1 MYKIY
6 MEYYKDEEDEERTRS
21 LISGKT
27 FDMQLIDPSAD
38 LALNKA
44 GKAEFTVPAQHPYYK
59 YIKPMITNIE
69 IFDIVD
75 GQEISVFF
83 GRIANVNRGWNNQKK
98 VTCEGAFA
106 FFNDT
111 IQRYKKYAS
120 KNTTLLQFFNT
131 VISKHNDQITDESR
145 KIYVGTVELKD
156 PDNPTDPSK
165 NIENKK
171 VYRLTN
177 YETTLDVLTEMCLES
192 EGGYMFIRRELQG
205 DGSYRNYLDWVN
217 RLDTD
222 INQPAKFGLNLT
234 DINQD
239 FDPDDL
245 YTALMPLGAD
255 YDKYVA
261 LSSTESGDNPYE
273 KGWYENSGTAAEPN
287 YVRTNDTT
295 VDNEKTYYEQT
306 KRPKTIKSY
315 TPSPAPSAPYS
326 KVDDY
331 IQNTTAVSTYGFIL
345 KVKRWD
351 DVNKKADLYKKALQ
365 WMKTERFDKLVINC
379 DVADLSNLQPEYEP
393 FMMGKVV
400 RIISPPHGIT
410 NDDPILL
417 PISEIHYDLNTG
429 KKDVTI
435 GTQPQVTLSRIT
447 KKGGTKE
454 VRLPD
459 AIYDS
464 DTGDD
469 EE

>member
-1 MYKIY
+1 MYRVY
-6 MEYYKDEEDEERTRS
+6 MEYYKESGDTERTRS
-21 LISGKT
+21 LISGT
-27 FDMQLIDPSAD
+27 AFDMQLIDPSID

-44 GKAEFTVPAQHPYYK
+44 GKAEFTVPAQHPFYK
-59 YIKPMITNIE
+59 YIKPMVTNIE
-69 IFDIVD
+69 IFDIVE
-75 GQEISVFF
+75 GVETSVFF
-83 GRIANVNRGWNNQKK
+83 GRISNVNRGWNNQKR

-111 IQRYKKYAS
+111 IQKYKKYAS
-120 KNTTLLQFFNT
+120 KNTTLEQFFNS
-131 VISKHNDQITDESR
+131 VLDRHNNQLTDESR
-145 KIYVGTVELKD
+145 KIYAGTIKLID
-156 PDNPTDPSK
+156 PDYPTDTSK
-165 NIENKK
+165 EIQNKK

-177 YETTLDVLTEMCLES
+177 YETTIDILTEMCLES
-192 EGGYMFIRRELQG
+192 EGGYMFIRRELQEG
-205 DGSYRNYLDWVN
+205 DTYKNYLDWVN

-234 DINQD
+234 DLNQD
-239 FDPDDL
+239 FDPDEL

-255 YDKYVA
+255 YDKYVSI
-261 LSSTESGDNPYE
+261 SSFETGDNPYE
-273 KGWYENSGTAAEPN
+273 KGWYIKEGDD
-287 YVRTNDTT
+287 YIRTNDTSVQEGT
-295 VDNEKTYYEQT
+295 TYYEQT
-306 KRPKTIKSY
+306 QRPKTIKNMSP
-315 TPSPAPSAPYS
+315 TPSPGAPYS
-326 KVDDY
+326 VHNDY
-331 IQNTTAVSTYGFIL
+331 IQNDNAVNTYGFVL

-351 DVNKKADLYKKALQ
+351 DISKKTDLYKKALQ
-365 WMKTERFDKLVINC
+365 WMKTERFDKLVITC
-379 DVADLSNLQPEYEP
+379 DVADLSSLKPEYDP
-393 FMMGKVV
+393 FLLGKVV
-400 RIISPPHGIT
+400 KIISPPHGIT
-410 NDDPILL
+410 NDDPIML

>member
-6 MEYYKDEEDEERTRS
+6 MEYYKEDGDTERTRS
-21 LISGKT
+21 LISGKS
-27 FDMQLIDPSAD
+27 FNMQLVEPAID
-38 LALNKA
+38 LALNKS
-44 GKAEFTVPAQHPYYK
+44 GKAEFSVPAQHPYYN
-59 YIKPMITNIE
+59 YIKPMVTNIE
-69 IFDIVD
+69 IFDEVNGVD
-75 GQEISVFF
+75 TSVFF
-83 GRIANVNRGWNNQKK
+83 GRIANVNRGWNNQKR

-120 KNTTLLQFFNT
+120 KNTTLLQF
-131 VISKHNDQITDESR
+131 VESVLDRHNAQLTDESR
-145 KIYVGTVELKD
+145 KIYVGTIKLVD
-156 PDNPTDPSK
+156 PDNPTDTSK
-165 NIENKK
+165 EIQKKK

-177 YETTLDVLTEMCLES
+177 YETTIDVLTEMCLES
-192 EGGYMFIRRELQG
+192 EGGYMFIRREIQG
-205 DGSYRNYLDWVN
+205 DGTYKNYLDWIN

-234 DINQD
+234 DLNQD
-239 FDPDDL
+239 FDPDEL

-261 LSSTESGDNPYE
+261 ISSTESGDNPYE
-273 KGWYENSGTAAEPN
+273 KGWYEKDGDNYIKTDDTSVQSG
-287 YVRTNDTT
+287 V
-295 VDNEKTYYEQT
+295 TYYEQT
-306 KRPKTIKSY
+306 QRPKTIKDY

-326 KVDDY
+326 KVNDY
-331 IQNTTAVSTYGFIL
+331 IQNTTAVATYGFIL

-351 DVNKKADLYKKALQ
+351 DVSKKADLYKKALQ

-379 DVADLSNLQPEYEP
+379 NVADLSLLQPEYEP
-393 FMMGKVV
+393 FLLGKVV
-400 RIISPPHGIT
+400 KIVSPPHGIT

-459 AIYDS
+459 AIYDV

-469 EE
+469 GE